1 MSRKAEKDI
10 IRMAQEGKLTPD
22 FIDGMKF
29 MQETYEMAFSH
40 LLNFL
45 SKTKTIELETWEAW
59 LQTKLP
65 QILES
70 YTKEEGKETKKP
82 SLFDKLLEIFVDRL
96 IQSGKLDPLIQKLIE
111 GGYIQLPEQA
121 QGNQQ

>member
-1 MSRKAEKDI
+1 MSRKEKDI
-10 IRMAQEGKLTPD
+10 VRMIQEGKISPD

-45 SKTKTIELETWEAW
+45 SKTKTIELETWESW

-70 YTKEEGKETKKP
+70 YTKEEGKEGVKKP
-82 SLFDKLLEIFVDRL
+82 SLLDKLLEIFVDRL
-96 IQSGKLDPLIQKLIE
+96 IASGKLDPLIQKLIE
-111 GGYIQLPEQA
+111 GGYIQLPEQ

>member
-70 YTKEEGKETKKP
+70 YSKEEGKAEKKP
-82 SLFDKLLEIFVDRL
+82 SIFDKLLEIFVDRL

-111 GGYIQLPEQA
+111 GGYIKPE
-121 QGNQQ
+121 GEPQQ

>member
-1 MSRKAEKDI
+1 MSRKEKDI
-10 IRMAQEGKLTPD
+10 VRMIQEGKISPD

-70 YTKEEGKETKKP
+70 YSKEEGKEGVKKP
-82 SLFDKLLEIFVDRL
+82 SIFDKLLEIFVDRL

-111 GGYIQLPEQA
+111 GGYIKPE
-121 QGNQQ
+121 GEPQQ